1 MHRNNRLHIAGY
13 STPGILSNI
22 DAVSSVS
29 GGSLASAYFVANA
42 QKLLNSQPDSDEWR
56 CYLDKM
62 AISYRKREWDWMN
75 ILKPSV
81 FFKLVFTNYNRGL
94 LARDDYDKTLFH
106 GATLADLPNRPAIY
120 INSFDVAN
128 HVRFVFSKHYID
140 TTFFQS
146 KDWWGKL
153 NAPQEIASENDLS
166 FCNLDPSSIR
176 IADAVYASSAFP
188 AAYPNFSVNHW
199 GSKILFQGTKIF
211 LADGGFA
218 DNSGLVSLLTQI
230 RATMD
235 EEAKGQLLLVIYI
248 DASRENISTNGSKF
262 QQEGREDTY
271 AWRDTLIGHAMES
284 IESGNTLVQDL
295 TWKFVESTGVVT
307 DQLNMNWPLVLKAKH
322 TETAWNSKAC
332 WSDLCDRGVLLY
344 RPCLI
349 RLGLRDVA
357 NPDFPKR
364 FLNNGDSRLQSLLRE
379 NHVKALGKFDPAP
392 ALPERL
398 SAIKTDF
405 ALSQADRRALDL
417 AAYLLVNGKLA
428 DDLEQWNSIVMT
440 ADEKQNSTP

>member
-1 MHRNNRLHIAGY
+1 MRKVRIIFRFLRRTVGTIIALAIIIALLGVVSRKYTRLGTSYKPVGRRIEGDIDLNDPKPFARLQLGKATVGLACSGGGSRAAYFAAAVLNEMHRNNRLHIAGHL
-13 STPGILSNI
+13 TPSILSDI
-22 DAVSSVS
+22 DVLSSVS

-56 CYLDKM
+56 RYLDKM
-62 AISYRKREWDWMN
+62 AISYRDREWAWTN
-75 ILKPSV
+75 VLKPWV
-81 FFKLVFTNYNRGL
+81 FFQLVFTNYNRGL

-106 GATLADLPNRPAIY
+106 GATLADLPDRPAIY

-153 NAPQEIASENDLS
+153 NAPQDIASENDLS
-166 FCNLDPSSIR
+166 FCNLKPSSIR

-188 AAYPNFSVNHW
+188 AAYPNFSLNHC
-199 GSKILFQGTKIF
+199 GSKILFQGTQIF

-230 RATMD
+230 RAAMD
-235 EEAKGQLLLVIYI
+235 EQAKGQLLLVIYI

-262 QQEGREDTY
+262 QQEGTEDTY
-271 AWRDTLIGHAMES
+271 AWRNTVIGHAMES

-322 TETAWNSKAC
+322 
-332 WSDLCDRGVLLY
+332 
-344 RPCLI
+344 
-349 RLGLRDVA
+349 
-357 NPDFPKR
+357 
-364 FLNNGDSRLQSLLRE
+364 
-379 NHVKALGKFDPAP
+379 
-392 ALPERL
+392 
-398 SAIKTDF
+398 
-405 ALSQADRRALDL
+405 
-417 AAYLLVNGKLA
+417 
-428 DDLEQWNSIVMT
+428 
-440 ADEKQNSTP
+440 